1 LTKEKHAMARP
12 SNDLDDLRGSAP
24 QAGAAASSLLWGY
37 RPRTLLLAA
46 ASLAAVSGAA
56 YLFTEHP
63 QHSLPYLP
71 YLLLAACP
79 LMHFFHHGRHH

>member
-1 LTKEKHAMARP
+1 MERT
-12 SNDLDDLRGSAP
+12 SDDLGDLRSSAP
-24 QAGAAASSLLWGY
+24 QTGAPASSLLWAF
-37 RPRTLLLAA
+37 RPRTFLLAA

-56 YLFTEHP
+56 YLLTEHP

-79 LMHFFHHGRHH
+79 LMHLFHHGRHR

>member
-1 LTKEKHAMARP
+1 MVPA
-12 SNDLDDLRGSAP
+12 SNELDDLHSSASQSGP
-24 QAGAAASSLLWGY
+24 ASSSLLWGF

-56 YLFTEHP
+56 YLLTEHP

-79 LMHFFHHGRHH
+79 LMHFFHHGRHR